1 MRSLTPHSMNGY
13 LVYRRTVRIAHFLDH
28 MYRRADHRIFAVRWD
43 PNKED
48 ITFFNQSAS
57 LYTTYYMTQISVHRQ
72 FIPTSRR
79 AQPALALPS
88 LTICAN
94 AARSCVN
101 VVHMQYQR
109 TGVITCALKPM
120 QLSLFTAC
128 IVLLVNLWGGSQSE
142 KEEQSL
148 REGIQKCLGILKDT
162 ESRSVL
168 VG

>member
-1 MRSLTPHSMNGY
+1 MNGY